1 MALFKINKGLAE
13 NLAKNM
19 PYAKEGFAYF
29 TKDDGKFY
37 IDIAG
42 DGTTT
47 EAVVNVNRI
56 PLNAAKADVATMIQ
70 ATAMATDDNKVYPIL
85 AFNITDST
93 KNLVEAKYSQ
103 IGIKNGTLVIPNLDD
118 KDEVLISNEGGGR
131 GIVIEK
137 LKGPVVSGYSAGIEI
152 INETPAYGIEI
163 KSGPGIKVAQD
174 PTENLELAT
183 KQYVDNKAPKDHNH
197 DTTYKKI
204 QTAVP
209 SPKASNTDISF
220 IDTVSQDTQGKI
232 TATKKTVRDA
242 SASQSGVVSTGTQTF
257 AGEKTLNNKTHFS
270 KGFDLKTDSGN
281 AQFNAN
287 TVSVSSGTDYVD
299 LYASTVGGGN
309 GNKARPLV
317 LNANANGSGN
327 VGIGITQPTEKLEV
341 DGNVKAIQF
350 KGNADTADKWK
361 TARKLT
367 IGSTEKDVD
376 GSADV
381 NWSLDEI
388 GAAAKK
394 HTHTKSDITDFA
406 HAHDDRYYTENE
418 INDKLK
424 AINDKIGALLGAN
437 DALVFKGIIDGKH
450 PLPTANYEVG
460 HTYRVNEAG
469 TYAGQKCEQGDLIIC
484 IADALSTSTPHWTVA
499 QTNIDGA
506 VIGPANAT
514 GDNIVLFNGA
524 TGKSIKD
531 SGKKLSDFAPSKHD
545 HIITATAKN
554 DGVVVLTGTSGTNAV
569 TYEATHTKKGPN
581 TTANTVKGP
590 AEDVSISG
598 AGKSGSIVIPKVT
611 VDTYGHTTGLTEQTL
626 TITLPNDTHHQSST
640 VITNNTAGITNEV
653 SENGKTYLNHIENGV
668 VRSAHKI
675 VGAGSTKVS
684 SDGDGVLT
692 ITSKDTVYSHPTTP
706 GNIHLPAGGK
716 VGDVLL
722 CAGDDTG
729 AGKWGIDPNIK
740 TAIDN
745 LDVDEAGGEGKYIQA
760 IKQVDGK
767 IVATAETIDTTL
779 SASSTKPVQNK
790 AVNDA
795 LSKKVNTTT
804 FNSHTGNMTM
814 HITDGERIKWNA
826 AYTHSQSAHAPANAE
841 KNQNAFSNI
850 QLNTDTTNII
860 KADNATDTLTL
871 KSGSNIQITGDV
883 DTDTITIS
891 ATDTKYNNATTSAPG
906 LMSAKDKEKLDSI
919 TSGANNYSHPTFTKN
934 DAAAVKVGNDE
945 HGHVVLGS
953 ALTKSD
959 VGLSNVGNFLAVST
973 AAKQN
978 LTEDQK
984 SNARANIGAGTSSL
998 TIGTGA
1004 TNAAAGNH
1012 THKYAGSAS
1021 AGGPANSTKGTL
1033 TLKAGEN
1040 IQTFNGSGDKTFTIT
1055 ASDLG
1060 LSTAMHFIGIA
1071 TKGPIADNF
1080 DPGIANYDFTNA
1092 QTGDV
1097 IISKDGDQEY
1107 VLIIKTDANNNPV
1120 YHWELL
1126 GPNGS
1131 YAISDHKHSSA
1142 DINSM
1147 TGYAKGTAKAPITTE
1162 DTLNTAIGKLEYKVD
1177 NKVDQISGKGLS
1189 TNDFTNAYKQ
1199 KLDGIET
1206 GAQKNQNTFSNIT
1219 IDKKTISADSITDTL
1234 TLVAGSN
1241 ITLTPDVNNDKI
1253 TITSTNTDTKVT
1265 AVGNHYTP
1273 VEDSNATLS
1282 ADASSTTVAT
1292 WGATNLVTGVN
1303 LQRDAKGHVTGVTV
1317 DSIKMPTNP
1326 NTNTHYTSKNI
1337 IGGSATATANAAAT
1351 NGNVYLNHLE
1361 ENAVKSAHKIIGAG
1375 ATTVTS
1381 DGNGNIT
1388 ITSKNDNTWK
1398 ANTSSSDGY
1407 VASGANQ
1414 KNKVWKTDE
1423 KGNPGWRD
1431 DAGTN
1436 AVTGPNSSTV
1446 NAVPTFADATGKV
1459 IKDNSTVTIGDT
1471 GLFTAP
1477 YIATGTDK
1485 THYFQSRKFRGEG
1498 NADTYYHAIDFG
1510 YSGHNQ
1516 VDFHEYGGIWNFYEN
1531 TKGTAADGKL
1541 VASIKPDGFHGNLN
1555 GNATSADK
1563 VNNNLVIKL
1572 NSGTTEG
1579 TNQFTYNGSATKNIN
1594 ITPAN
1599 IGAASSSH
1607 NHDSN
1612 YIKKSGDT
1620 MTGDLKFQKT
1630 NSDGTTSITATIGAI
1645 TGYITGTW
1653 LQTTNVGNKAGDFA
1667 TIDSSGWIYKRTA
1680 AQARQDMGLSTAMHF
1695 IGKATVDIADGSTVD
1710 PKITGYTTKTA
1721 GDVIIDKNNS
1731 YEYVWTLENKWERLG
1746 PDGSYSV
1753 VGHNH
1758 DDKYVIKSG
1767 DVMSGTLRVSEN
1779 GIGSDLNCD
1788 GVSLANNSIL
1798 LCSGG
1803 YEDYE
1808 YFQLGGTSQR
1818 PDIFIDR
1825 PGNPIT
1831 STSSLPRDENIPS
1844 EAPALSIRGN
1854 NLQNGFTFYIDKL
1867 IDPENSLDT
1876 GMGKIWLRS
1885 LTNQAVQLKGICGP
1899 TEDED
1904 AANKYY
1910 VDNQIS
1916 TKNTNLMGI
1925 VSRTYVKKSGDTM
1938 TGDLTLNKKLI
1949 ANNLIVLKN
1958 GQTYGTSA
1966 PTSGTTGQLFFAQDT
1981 SDSDY
1986 LPLTGGTLSGNL
1998 TLNEK
2003 LLITNKMYGTTKPNN
2018 PVEGQIFF
2026 QENDGSLTLPAGGT
2040 AGQYLVKNSSNDSD
2054 ASWKSLPALNYL
2066 PLSGGTLTGNLII
2079 SRSDTNDATVRVT
2092 NSKGSIGLLSST
2104 NRGLYDYTK
2113 SKWLIYTD
2121 GTKASTSYALYGAVW
2136 NDYAEFRE
2144 GDTID
2149 AGRCV
2154 VEVGDDTLITSTE
2167 RLMPGANITSDTFGF
2182 AIGETE
2188 QAKTPIAV
2196 SGRVLAYPYES
2207 REEFKKNVGRPVCSG
2222 PNGTV
2227 SIMTDEE
2234 YRNKGYCAIGT
2245 ISAVPDYE
2253 EWGTGKVKVNGRVWI
2268 KV

>member
-1 MALFKINKGLAE
+1 MALFKINKGLAT

-37 IDIAG
+37 IDIDG

-47 EAVVNVNRI
+47 KAEINVNRI
-56 PLNAAKADVATMIQ
+56 PLNAAKADIATMIQ
-70 ATAMATDDNKVYPIL
+70 ATAMATDDSKVYPIL

-93 KNLVEAKYSQ
+93 KNVVEAKYSQ
-103 IGIKNGTLVIPNLDD
+103 IGIKNGTLVIPSVED
-118 KDEVLISNEGGGR
+118 KDEILISNEGLGR
-131 GIVIEK
+131 GIVIDN
-137 LKGPVVSGYSAGIEI
+137 KGTNNAIEI
-152 INETPAYGIEI
+152 LNG
-163 KSGPGIKVAQD
+163 KGIKVAQD
-174 PTENLELAT
+174 PTENLELTT
-183 KQYVDNKAPKDHNH
+183 KQYVDNKLANKSNTGHNH
-197 DTTYKKI
+197 DATYKKI

-242 SASQSGVVSTGTQTF
+242 SASQSGIVSTGTQTF

-270 KGFDLKTDSGN
+270 KGFDLKTDNGN

-287 TVSVSSGTDYVD
+287 TVSVNSGTDYVD

-361 TARKLT
+361 TTRKLT
-367 IGSTEKDVD
+367 IGSTGKDVD
-376 GSADV
+376 GSADI

-460 HTYRVNEAG
+460 HTYRVNETG

-484 IADALSTSTPHWTVA
+484 IADALSTSMPHWTVA

-569 TYEATHTKKGPN
+569 TYEATHAKKGPN

-611 VDTYGHTTGLTEQTL
+611 VDAYGHTTGLTEQTL

-640 VITNNTAGITNEV
+640 VITDNTAGTTNKA
-653 SENGKTYLNHIENGV
+653 SGNGKTYLNHIENGV
-668 VRSAHKI
+668 VRSTHKI
-675 VGAGSTKVS
+675 VGAGSTTVS

-767 IVATAETIDTTL
+767 IIATAEIIDTTL

-850 QLNTDTTNII
+850 QLNSDTKNII
-860 KADNATDTLTL
+860 KANNATDTMIL
-871 KSGSNIQITGDV
+871 KSGDNIQITGDV
-883 DTDTITIS
+883 DTDTITIN
-891 ATDTKYNNATTSAPG
+891 ATDTKYSDATTSAPG
-906 LMSAKDKEKLDSI
+906 LMSAKDKEKLDGIASN
-919 TSGANNYSHPTFTKN
+919 ANNYSHPTTTEHE
-934 DAAAVKVGNDE
+934 AAAVKVGNDE

-973 AAKQN
+973 AANQGLKD
-978 LTEDQK
+978 TQK

-998 TIGTGA
+998 VIGTGE
-1004 TNAAAGNH
+1004 NDAAAGNH

-1033 TLKAGEN
+1033 TLKAGKN
-1040 IQTFNGSGDKTFTIT
+1040 TQTFNGSEDKTFTIT
-1055 ASDLG
+1055 AGDLG
-1060 LSTAMHFIGIA
+1060 LSTAMHFIGVA
-1071 TKGPIADNF
+1071 TVDPINKDT
-1080 DPGIANYDFTNA
+1080 DPTINGYKLATGNA
-1092 QTGDV
+1092 GDV
-1097 IISKDGDQEY
+1097 IISKDGTKEY
-1107 VLIIKTDANNNPV
+1107 VLVIENNIRR
-1120 YHWELL
+1120 WELL

-1142 DINSM
+1142 DITSM
-1147 TGYAKGTAKAPITTE
+1147 AGYSKGNAKAPITTN

-1177 NKVDQISGKGLS
+1177 ELN
-1189 TNDFTNAYKQ
+1189 
-1199 KLDGIET
+1199 
-1206 GAQKNQNTFSNIT
+1206 GAQKNQNAFSNIT
-1219 IDKKTISADSITDTL
+1219 IGEKTISADTTTDTL

-1253 TITSTNTDTKVT
+1253 TIAATNTDTKVT

-1273 VEDSNATLS
+1273 VEDSKAILS
-1282 ADASSTTVAT
+1282 ADASSTTAAT
-1292 WGATNLVTGVN
+1292 WNTTSLVTGVN

-1317 DSIKMPTNP
+1317 DSIKMPANP
-1326 NTNTHYTSKNI
+1326 NI
-1337 IGGSATATANAAAT
+1337 
-1351 NGNVYLNHLE
+1351 
-1361 ENAVKSAHKIIGAG
+1361 
-1375 ATTVTS
+1375 
-1381 DGNGNIT
+1381 
-1388 ITSKNDNTWK
+1388 
-1398 ANTSSSDGY
+1398 
-1407 VASGANQ
+1407 
-1414 KNKVWKTDE
+1414 
-1423 KGNPGWRD
+1423 
-1431 DAGTN
+1431 N

-1459 IKDNSTVTIGDT
+1459 IKNNSTVTINNT

-1541 VASIKPDGFHGNLN
+1541 VASIKSDGFHGNLN

-1579 TNQFTYNGSATKNIN
+1579 TNQFTYNGSAVKNIN

-1607 NHDSN
+1607 NHD
-1612 YIKKSGDT
+1612 
-1620 MTGDLKFQKT
+1620 T
-1630 NSDGTTSITATIGAI
+1630 N
-1645 TGYITGTW
+1645 
-1653 LQTTNVGNKAGDFA
+1653 
-1667 TIDSSGWIYKRTA
+1667 
-1680 AQARQDMGLSTAMHF
+1680 
-1695 IGKATVDIADGSTVD
+1695 
-1710 PKITGYTTKTA
+1710 
-1721 GDVIIDKNNS
+1721 
-1731 YEYVWTLENKWERLG
+1731 
-1746 PDGSYSV
+1746 
-1753 VGHNH
+1753 
-1758 DDKYVIKSG
+1758 
-1767 DVMSGTLRVSEN
+1767 
-1779 GIGSDLNCD
+1779 
-1788 GVSLANNSIL
+1788 
-1798 LCSGG
+1798 
-1803 YEDYE
+1803 
-1808 YFQLGGTSQR
+1808 
-1818 PDIFIDR
+1818 
-1825 PGNPIT
+1825 
-1831 STSSLPRDENIPS
+1831 
-1844 EAPALSIRGN
+1844 
-1854 NLQNGFTFYIDKL
+1854 
-1867 IDPENSLDT
+1867 
-1876 GMGKIWLRS
+1876 
-1885 LTNQAVQLKGICGP
+1885 
-1899 TEDED
+1899 
-1904 AANKYY
+1904 
-1910 VDNQIS
+1910 
-1916 TKNTNLMGI
+1916 
-1925 VSRTYVKKSGDTM
+1925 YVKKSGDTM
-1938 TGDLTLNKKLI
+1938 TGDLILNKKLI
-1949 ANNLIVLKN
+1949 ANNLIVLKD

-1966 PTSGTTGQLFFAQDT
+1966 PTSGTSGQLFFAQDT

-2003 LLITNKMYGTTKPNN
+2003 LLITNKMYGATKPSN

-2054 ASWKSLPALNYL
+2054 ASWKNLPALNYL
-2066 PLSGGTLTGNLII
+2066 PLSGGTLTGNLTIQQ
-2079 SRSDTNDATVRVT
+2079 SSTNDATVRST

-2144 GDTID
+2144 GDTIE

-2154 VEVGDDTLITSTE
+2154 IEVGDDTLITSTE
-2167 RLMPGANITSDTFGF
+2167 RMIPGANITSDTFGF

-2207 REEFKKNVGRPVCSG
+2207 REEFKKNIGRPVCSG